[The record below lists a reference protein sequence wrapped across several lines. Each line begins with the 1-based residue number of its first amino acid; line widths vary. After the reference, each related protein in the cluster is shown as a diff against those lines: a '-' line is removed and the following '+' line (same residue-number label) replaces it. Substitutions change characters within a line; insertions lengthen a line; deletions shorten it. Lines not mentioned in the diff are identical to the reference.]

1 MCRIKVSNNQTN
13 NTKEYDIKEYDIKE
27 NMVRRTVEKR
37 ILLTAVNAKYIHSN
51 LAVYS
56 MQAYAAQYGKHAE
69 LAEYTINQQFEVVLR
84 DIYNQRPDVL
94 CFSCYIWNI
103 EYVRELAAEFHKL
116 KPEIPIWLGGPEV
129 SFRTEEFLRD
139 NPAVTGIMIGEGEET
154 FLHLCQFYQG
164 KSEPDVLDLKGI
176 AGIAWRDN
184 GEIRVNQ
191 VADALDM
198 DTLPFCYDR
207 PEYFENRII
216 YYESSRGCPFSCSY
230 CLSSVD
236 KHLRLRSLTLV
247 YPELQFFLDHHV
259 PQVKFVD
266 RTFNCNHEHALGIW
280 RYILEH
286 DNGVTNF
293 HFEVS
298 ADLLNEEELQVL
310 GKMRPGL
317 VQLEIGVQS
326 TNRDTIREIRRVMN
340 LERLKTV
347 VQRIKAV
354 GNIHQHLDLI
364 AGLPYEGYDS
374 FCSSFDEIY
383 RLKPEQ
389 LQLGFLKVLKGS
401 YMYDMAENY
410 GMVYRDRP
418 PYEVLATKWLTY
430 EEIQCIKLVE
440 EMLEIHY
447 NSGQFLRT
455 LAVLESQFDS
465 PFSMYLD
472 MASFYRENGM
482 GDMNYTRLARA
493 EILYRFAV
501 QTDPIH
507 EKLYGEALLYD
518 LYIREKVKAR
528 PVWAPEHIMYNRQI
542 GKTLRSMGYEKK
554 YCHVEM
560 FHYAV
565 YDIDPGEMLRDVEDV
580 AYDEKTQ
587 WVLFDYENR
596 DPLNRVARTEKINI
610 DD

>member
-1 MCRIKVSNNQTN
+1 MDKWKALEINKTEDR
-13 NTKEYDIKEYDIKE
+13 
-27 NMVRRTVEKR
+27 EKNPEWVN
-37 ILLTAVNAKYIHSN
+37 ILLTAINAKYIHSN

-56 MQAYAAQYGKHAE
+56 IQAYAKKQGQHVE
-69 LAEYTINQQFEVVLR
+69 LAEYTINQQFEVVIR
-84 DIYNQRPDVL
+84 DIYNQKPDVL

-103 EYVRELAAEFHKL
+103 EYVRELVVEFHKL

-139 NPAVTGIMIGEGEET
+139 NPAVTGIMVGEGEET
-154 FLHLCQFYQG
+154 FSRLCQYYQNQEDSDG
-164 KSEPDVLDLKGI
+164 LKLKNI
-176 AGIAWRDN
+176 AGIVWRDEN
-184 GEIRVNQ
+184 GEINTNP
-191 VADALDM
+191 AAGALDL
-198 DTLPFCYDR
+198 DSLPFCY
-207 PEYFENRII
+207 ESLEHFENRII

-236 KHLRLRSLTLV
+236 KHMRLRSLSLV
-247 YPELQFFLDHHV
+247 YRELQFFLDNQV

-298 ADLLNEEELQVL
+298 ADLLNEEELAVL
-310 GKMRPGL
+310 SAMRPGL

-326 TNRDTIREIRRVMN
+326 TNQDTIQEIRRVMN
-340 LERLKTV
+340 LERLKAV
-347 VQRIKAV
+347 VQHIKA
-354 GNIHQHLDLI
+354 GMNIHQHLDLI
-364 AGLPYEGYDS
+364 AGLPNEGYDS
-374 FCSSFDEIY
+374 FCRSFDEIY

-410 GMVYRDRP
+410 GLIYRDKA
-418 PYEVLATKWLTY
+418 PYEVMATKWLSY
-430 EEIQCIKLVE
+430 EEIQRIKLVE
-440 EMLEIHY
+440 DMLEIHY

-455 LAVLESQFDS
+455 LTVLECQFDS
-465 PFSMYLD
+465 PFD
-472 MASFYRENGM
+472 MFFELACFYRENGRES
-482 GDMNYTRLARA
+482 MNYTRLARA

-501 QTDPIH
+501 QTDPVH
-507 EKLYGEALLYD
+507 EELYGEALLFD
-518 LYIREKVKAR
+518 LYIREKAKAR
-528 PVWAPEHIMYNRQI
+528 PAWAPEYAAYNRQI
-542 GKTLRSMGYEKK
+542 GQTLKSLGYEKK

-565 YDIDPGEMLRDVEDV
+565 YDICPRTMLRDAADITHV
-580 AYDEKTQ
+580 DEPQ
-587 WVLFDYENR
+587 WILFNYENR
-596 DPLNRVARTEKINI
+596 DTQNREAEVKKV
-610 DD
+610 

>member
-1 MCRIKVSNNQTN
+1 MDKWKALEINKNVFAEK
-13 NTKEYDIKEYDIKE
+13 TKKPERV
-27 NMVRRTVEKR
+27 N
-37 ILLTAVNAKYIHSN
+37 ILLTAINAKYIHSN

-56 MQAYAAQYGKHAE
+56 MRAYAKKQGQHVE
-69 LAEYTINQQFEVVLR
+69 LAEYTINQQFEVILR
-84 DIYNQRPDVL
+84 DIYNLKPDVL

-103 EYVRELAAEFHKL
+103 EYVRELVVEFHKL

-139 NPAVTGIMIGEGEET
+139 NSAVTGIMVGEGEET
-154 FLHLCQFYQG
+154 FLRLCQYYQNQENSDG
-164 KSEPDVLDLKGI
+164 LKLEEI
-176 AGIAWRDN
+176 AGIVWRDGN
-184 GEIRVNQ
+184 GEINTNL
-191 VADALDM
+191 AAGTLDL
-198 DTLPFCYDR
+198 DLLPFCY
-207 PEYFENRII
+207 ESLKHFENRII

-236 KHLRLRSLTLV
+236 KHMRLRSLSLV
-247 YPELQFFLDHHV
+247 YPELQFFLDGRV

-298 ADLLNEEELQVL
+298 ADLLNDEELAVL
-310 GKMRPGL
+310 RAMRPGL

-326 TNRDTIREIRRVMN
+326 TNQDTIREIRRVMN
-340 LERLKTV
+340 LERLKAV
-347 VQRIKAV
+347 VQHIKA
-354 GNIHQHLDLI
+354 GMNIHQHLDLI
-364 AGLPYEGYDS
+364 AGLPNEGYDS
-374 FCSSFDEIY
+374 FRRSFDEIY

-401 YMYDMAENY
+401 YMYDMAEKY
-410 GMVYRDRP
+410 GLIYRDKP
-418 PYEVLATKWLTY
+418 PYEVMATKWLSY

-440 EMLEIHY
+440 DMLEIHY

-455 LAVLESQFDS
+455 LTILECQFDS
-465 PFSMYLD
+465 PFD
-472 MASFYRENGM
+472 MFLELACFYRENGRE
-482 GDMNYTRLARA
+482 DMNYTRLARA

-501 QTDPIH
+501 QTDPVH
-507 EKLYGEALLYD
+507 EELYGEALLFD
-518 LYIREKVKAR
+518 LYIREKAKAR
-528 PVWAPEHIMYNRQI
+528 PAWAPEHAAYNRQI
-542 GKTLRSMGYEKK
+542 GQTLKSLGYEKK

-565 YDIDPGEMLRDVEDV
+565 YDICPRTMLRDAADITHV
-580 AYDEKTQ
+580 DEPQ
-587 WVLFDYENR
+587 WILFNYENR
-596 DPLNRVARTEKINI
+596 DTQNREAEVKKV
-610 DD
+610 